1 VKALGMLWYSKASNS
16 IIKIMKNIQLE
27 EVEREYKHLLI
38 RECAKSLG
46 IFNLKKSL
54 KPLKDAKVFCKK
66 NYAYDAL
73 KEIHT
78 ALALLGEKDSVLH
91 IVREFKR
98 DEEDSKIKGII
109 ESIDTEVLGEVF
121 EELELYDDAENLYT
135 KNGML
140 KQAAKMRRN
149 KAAQGAAKIDQTVVH
164 GDYVD
169 DRDTIVKDSVI
180 NRSNIGSNS
189 KAEDLRE
196 AKSLFEEGLI
206 DQSEYKQMKKDIL
219 GK

>member
-1 VKALGMLWYSKASNS
+1 
-16 IIKIMKNIQLE
+16 MKNIQLE
-27 EVEREYKHLLI
+27 DVERKYKHLLI

-46 IFNLKKSL
+46 IFNLKKNL

-73 KEIHT
+73 EEIHT

-91 IVREFKR
+91 IVRKFKR

-109 ESIDTEVLGEVF
+109 KRIDTEVLGEVF
-121 EELELYDDAENLYT
+121 ESLELFDDAEKLYT

-140 KQAAKMRRN
+140 EKSAEVRKKKAKMSGTSTIV
-149 KAAQGAAKIDQTVVH
+149 Q

-206 DQSEYKQMKKDIL
+206 DQSEYKQMKKEIL